1 MPEMITE
8 RAQPAS
14 ARTLYPPSNIAAT
27 LGGVRAEAFNLYA
40 KTKRLLWQMC
50 GSDFHEYR
58 HLLEEQAEQLFT
70 LSGAITA
77 CMRSLGGRDV
87 RPIDHSDLSH
97 RPIGGGVE
105 FVASEDVL
113 TDLRVDNQILAGSL
127 RSAQALCQKCGD
139 IVAAS
144 LIDVWVDETR
154 RRAWLLFEMTH
165 RV

>member
-1 MPEMITE
+1 MITE
-8 RAQPAS
+8 GSQPAS
-14 ARTLYPPSNIAAT
+14 ARTLYPPSNIAAA
-27 LGGVRAEAFNLYA
+27 LGRVRAETFNLCA
-40 KTKRLLWQMC
+40 KTKRLLRQMC
-50 GSDFHEYR
+50 SSDFHEYR

-70 LSGAITA
+70 LTDSITA
-77 CMRSLGGRDV
+77 CMCNLGGTDV
-87 RPIDHSDLSH
+87 CPIDHSDLS
-97 RPIGGGVE
+97 RRSIGSDVE

-113 TDLRVDNQILAGSL
+113 TDLRIDNQILTGSL

-144 LIDVWVDETR
+144 LIDVWIDETR

>member
-1 MPEMITE
+1 MITE
-8 RAQPAS
+8 RSQPAS
-14 ARTLYPPSNIAAT
+14 VRILYPPSNMAAA

-70 LSGAITA
+70 LTDAITA
-77 CMRSLGGRDV
+77 CMRNLGGMDV
-87 RPIDHSDLSH
+87 RPIDHSDMS
-97 RPIGGGVE
+97 RRSIGSDVK

-127 RSAQALCQKCGD
+127 RSAQALCQKCGE
-139 IVAAS
+139 IGAAS
-144 LIDVWVDETR
+144 LIEVWIDETR